1 MFFKD
6 NITLYNKY
14 YDKYSDKTLYKR
26 AYLIGVDYQVSKNI
40 SVTDKGLL
48 SADSVKVIVPFSANA
63 RGKKYIDPF
72 KYYELD
78 EIEKEKF
85 YTFKVGDI
93 IVKEVVDFEITS
105 VKPYTLRELQSKFDD
120 VSIIKAVIKCDFGS
134 IRMRHIELEAE

>member
-14 YDKYSDKTLYKR
+14 YDKSSDKTLYKR
-26 AYLIGVDYQVSKNI
+26 TYLFEVDYQEAKNI
-40 SVTDKGLL
+40 TVADKGLL
-48 SADSVKVIVPFSANA
+48 SADSVKVVVPFSVNA

-72 KYYELD
+72 KYYEL
-78 EIEKEKF
+78 EENKKEKF

-105 VKPYTLRELQSKFDD
+105 VKPYTLKELQNKFDD
-120 VSIIKAVIKCDFGS
+120 VSTIKSVIKCDFGS
-134 IRMRHIELEAE
+134 MKMKHFELEAE